1 MIFSTEEILETLD
14 MILYE
19 HLDIRTVTV
28 GINLGSCVR
37 KDPEKMAQAVYDKIT
52 STAFNL
58 CVESDKVA
66 ARYSIPIVNKRVAV
80 TPVGSLIDVCPRAG
94 PLVALA
100 MDRAAD
106 TLGIDF
112 IGGYSAL
119 VHKGFTNGNRALVD
133 SIPEALR
140 GTKKVCASVNVAST
154 KAGINME
161 AVRKMGEITKELS
174 NIDPQLCTRLVTFA
188 NAPPD
193 NPFMAG
199 AFHGAGE
206 PESVVN
212 VGISGPGVIRAIIEK
227 MGGCSISDLAE
238 VVKRAAFKITRVG
251 ELIGKEMAA
260 RLNIEFG
267 IVDLSLAPT
276 PQKGDSVANI
286 IEAMGFARCGA
297 PGTTAALAML
307 TDAVKKGGA
316 MASSRVGGLSG
327 AFIPISED
335 AGMAEA
341 IGAGAIGLAKLEAMT
356 SVCSVG
362 LDMVCIPSDTSAES
376 IAGIIADECS
386 IGVMND
392 KTTGVRLIPVGKV
405 GDWISFGGLLG
416 AAPVLPVNAF
426 SSDVFIKR
434 GGAIPAP
441 LISLTN

>member
-28 GINLGSCVR
+28 GINLGGCVR
-37 KDPEKMAQAVYDKIT
+37 EDPEKMAQAVYDRVT
-52 STAFNL
+52 TTAFNL
-58 CVESDKVA
+58 CAEAEKA
-66 ARYSIPIVNKRVAV
+66 ATRYSVPIVNTRVAV
-80 TPVGSLIDVCPRAG
+80 TPIGSLIDAHPHAG
-94 PLVALA
+94 PLIALA
-100 MDRAAD
+100 MEDAANKI
-106 TLGIDF
+106 GIDF

-119 VHKGFTNGNRALVD
+119 VQKGFTAGNRALVD
-133 SIPEALR
+133 SIPDALR
-140 GTKKVCASVNVAST
+140 STHKVCASVNVATT

-161 AVRKMGEITKELS
+161 AVYRMGQIIKELS
-174 NIDPQLCTRLVTFA
+174 AIDPQLCSRLVTFA

-199 AFHGAGE
+199 AFHGTGE

-212 VGISGPGVIRAIIEK
+212 VGISVPGVIRAITER
-227 MGGCSISDLAE
+227 MEGCTIGELAE
-238 VVKRAAFKITRVG
+238 VIKRAAFKITRVG
-251 ELIGKEMAA
+251 ELIGTEMAA
-260 RLNIEFG
+260 RLNMGFG

-286 IEAMGFARCGA
+286 IEAMGLERCGA

-307 TDAVKKGGA
+307 TDAIKKGGS

-327 AFIPISED
+327 AFIPVSED

-341 IGAGAIGLAKLEAMT
+341 VGVGSIGLAKLEAMT

-362 LDMVCIPSDTSAES
+362 LDMVCVPAATAAES

-386 IGVMND
+386 IGVINN
-392 KTTGVRLIPVGKV
+392 KTTGVRLIPVGKE
-405 GDWISFGGLLG
+405 GDWVSFEGLLG
-416 AAPVLPVNAF
+416 SAPVMPINTF
-426 SSDVFIKR
+426 SPAVFIKR

>member
-28 GINLGSCVR
+28 GINLRGCVR
-37 KDPEKMAQAVYDKIT
+37 ENPETMAQAVYDKIT
-52 STAFNL
+52 TTASNL
-58 CVESDKVA
+58 CAEADKAA

-80 TPVGSLIDVCPRAG
+80 TPVGSLIDLHPHSG
-94 PLVALA
+94 PIIALA
-100 MDRAAD
+100 MEDAANK
-106 TLGIDF
+106 LGIDF

-119 VHKGFTNGNRALVD
+119 VQKGFTAGNRALVD

-140 GTKKVCASVNVAST
+140 STRKVCASVNVATT

-161 AVRKMGEITKELS
+161 AVYRMGRIIKELS
-174 NIDPQLCTRLVTFA
+174 NVSPELCSRLVTFA

-199 AFHGAGE
+199 AFHGTGE

-212 VGISGPGVIRAIIEK
+212 VGISGPGVIRAITEK
-227 MGGCSISDLAE
+227 MGSCTISELAE
-238 VVKRAAFKITRVG
+238 VIKRAAFKITRVG
-251 ELIGKEMAA
+251 ELIGTEMAA
-260 RLNIEFG
+260 RLNIGFG

-286 IEAMGFARCGA
+286 IEAMGLERCGA

-307 TDAVKKGGA
+307 TDAIKKGGA

-327 AFIPISED
+327 AFIPVSED

-341 IGAGAIGLAKLEAMT
+341 IGVGAIGLAKLEAMT

-362 LDMVCIPSDTSAES
+362 LDMVCVPADTPAES

-392 KTTGVRLIPVGKV
+392 KTTGVRLIPVGKEGEWV
-405 GDWISFGGLLG
+405 NFGGLLG
-416 AAPVLPVNAF
+416 AAPVLSINAF
-426 SSDVFIKR
+426 NSSAFIQR
-434 GGAIPAP
+434 GGFIPAP

>member
-28 GINLGSCVR
+28 GINLRGCVR
-37 KDPEKMAQAVYDKIT
+37 EDAEKMAQAIYDKIT

-58 CVESDKVA
+58 CAEADKAA

-80 TPVGSLIDVCPRAG
+80 TPIGSLIDISPHAG
-94 PLVALA
+94 PLIASA
-100 MDRAAD
+100 MEDAAD
-106 TLGIDF
+106 KLGIDF

-119 VHKGFTNGNRALVD
+119 VHKGFTTGNRALVD

-140 GTKKVCASVNVAST
+140 STRKVCASVNVATT
-154 KAGINME
+154 KAGINVE
-161 AVRKMGEITKELS
+161 AAYRMGQIIKELS
-174 NIDPQLCTRLVTFA
+174 NINPALCSRLVTFA

-199 AFHGAGE
+199 AFHGTGE

-227 MGGCSISDLAE
+227 MGDCTISELAE
-238 VVKRAAFKITRVG
+238 VIKRAAFKITRVG
-251 ELIGKEMAA
+251 ELIGTEMAA
-260 RLNIEFG
+260 RLNIGFG

-286 IEAMGFARCGA
+286 IEAMGLERCGA

-307 TDAVKKGGA
+307 TDAIKKGGA

-327 AFIPISED
+327 AFIPVSED

-341 IGAGAIGLAKLEAMT
+341 IGVGSIGLAKLEAMT

-362 LDMVCIPSDTSAES
+362 LDMVCVPAATPAES

-386 IGVMND
+386 IGVIND
-392 KTTGVRLIPVGKV
+392 KTTGVRLIPVGKE
-405 GDWISFGGLLG
+405 GDWINFGGLLG
-416 AAPVLPVNAF
+416 SAPVMPINAF
-426 SSDVFIKR
+426 SSSVFIKR

-441 LISLTN
+441 LVSLTN